1 MSGPWL
7 AAFVTLWILVM
18 VLAGLLLG
26 LLRRVEGIL
35 TRAES
40 HAAAMFITPNFG
52 LRPGELVPAFVGQDA
67 DGRTVD
73 SSEVLSEA
81 PLVFLFVEEG
91 CRPCGQLVTDLATEG
106 WQASTP
112 LIVIASN
119 QLKSREWLNECPAG
133 VSLVFEEDRHIS
145 DAFSTGTTPNAF
157 LVGDQRTVIAQ
168 FVPASLSALRSW
180 ATAISSSE
188 KEVVESR
195 ETAVPT
201 S

>member
-7 AAFVTLWILVM
+7 AAFVTLWILVI

-52 LRPGELVPAFVGQDA
+52 LRAGELVPAFMGQDA
-67 DGRTVD
+67 DRRTVD
-73 SSEVLSEA
+73 SSEVLPEA
-81 PLVFLFVEEG
+81 PLVFLFVEQA
-91 CRPCGQLVTDLATEG
+91 CRPCAQLVTDLATEG
-106 WQASTP
+106 WRASIP
-112 LIVIASN
+112 LVLVASD
-119 QLKSREWLNECPAG
+119 QPESREWLNGSPAE
-133 VSLVFEEDRHIS
+133 VIVLFQENNYIS

-157 LVGDQRTVIAQ
+157 LVGDRRTVVAQ
-168 FVPASLSALRSW
+168 LVPASLSALRSW
-180 ATAISSSE
+180 ATAITSSE

-195 ETAVPT
+195 EIAV
-201 S
+201 